1 MDGKTYD
8 RAAVNLRDAKNLA
21 TAFFPLASLDE
32 ASIQEMSGY
41 DDRNFYLE
49 TVLETDS
56 PKTKRPFTLKVTNR
70 KESKDVAL
78 LDAQNDLMLYLRSGG
93 FPAPQPIQ
101 TRDGSLKVLHPIAHP
116 DCSEG
121 DPKYAIRLLTFL
133 AGELLA
139 KVERTDSMLRHV
151 GEFIGKM
158 SIHLKDFPPHEAID
172 KRDFIW
178 NLGTHL
184 LSAKQY
190 ISFIETDSKRQ
201 LATEVMDAFESLVLP
216 VLQTLPMD
224 YIHGDLNDYNILMGD
239 PDVSGERQVSGII
252 DYGDI
257 MLSYRVVDIATLM
270 AYMSIGKKD
279 GLRVASQ
286 ILAGYQSVHPLSDKE
301 LDLLYYLIAGRLCQ
315 SCVLCSYYYSLHP
328 TNDYLLVHAR
338 PGWITLQEIWSQSKE
353 GVDKILQLD
362 KWQF

>member
-158 SIHLKDFPPHEAID
+158 SIHLKVLYKSGRQAGKREGRQTDGRTDREWTNRLIQMD
-172 KRDFIW
+172 KQINKW
-178 NLGTHL
+178 
-184 LSAKQY
+184 
-190 ISFIETDSKRQ
+190 TDRQ
-201 LATEVMDAFESLVLP
+201 LNNTEYKCCYS
-216 VLQTLPMD
+216 T
-224 YIHGDLNDYNILMGD
+224 
-239 PDVSGERQVSGII
+239 
-252 DYGDI
+252 
-257 MLSYRVVDIATLM
+257 
-270 AYMSIGKKD
+270 
-279 GLRVASQ
+279 
-286 ILAGYQSVHPLSDKE
+286 
-301 LDLLYYLIAGRLCQ
+301 CQ
-315 SCVLCSYYYSLHP
+315 YTKIYYY
-328 TNDYLLVHAR
+328 
-338 PGWITLQEIWSQSKE
+338 
-353 GVDKILQLD
+353 
-362 KWQF
+362 